1 MPRPSYCL
9 RSWIKGSVAE
19 IPHNHDRQRR
29 VGFWR
34 FPKNSYIVKM
44 SGFERMM
51 VLLKSASLKKCEPHL
66 TLCVLLSKMCF
77 TTKYLDVTQW
87 VRKTQGEMSR
97 LRLEWDKN
105 KICIVTLWGFPQ
117 QLQCVPFKRGSGD
130 RCRVT
135 CGLSDNDS
143 NSACIIQ
150 NSVLKNMIHFCVL
163 TSQIT
168 VGLIDITYWT
178 LHNSDWAILT

>member
-1 MPRPSYCL
+1 M
-9 RSWIKGSVAE
+9 AE

-29 VGFWR
+29 AGFWM
-34 FPKNSYIVKM
+34 FPKNSYILKMRGSECVK
-44 SGFERMM
+44 F
-51 VLLKSASLKKCEPHL
+51 LLIAASLKKCAPHL
-66 TLCVLLSKMCF
+66 TSCMLLSKMCF
-77 TTKYLDVTQW
+77 TTKYLHVTQW
-87 VRKTQGEMSR
+87 VRKKQGEMRR

-135 CGLSDNDS
+135 CGLPDKWLKQ
-143 NSACIIQ
+143 CIYYSKQ
-150 NSVLKNMIHFCVL
+150 WSEKFMIHFCVL

-168 VGLIDITYWT
+168 VGLIRYY
-178 LHNSDWAILT
+178 ILNVT